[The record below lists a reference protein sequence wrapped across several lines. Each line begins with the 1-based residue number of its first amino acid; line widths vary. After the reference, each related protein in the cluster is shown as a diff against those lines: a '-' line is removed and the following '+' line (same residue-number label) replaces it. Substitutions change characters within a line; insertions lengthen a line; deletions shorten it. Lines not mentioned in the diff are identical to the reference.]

1 MRRRAIGI
9 HVWVKARGRAAEAPD
24 GRSAI
29 AAEEGTPAEP
39 PEALRVVGRR
49 LPKLDAPQKVA
60 GKTVYAEDLR
70 MSGMLVAAILRS
82 PYAHARIV
90 SIDVSAAQQLPGVHA
105 AIHAG
110 NVEQRPFGYNSDNIP
125 LKPDRVRFI
134 GDEVAAV
141 AAIDEETARRA
152 IELIRVEYEVLPAGY
167 DPFEAL
173 NGTATPIH
181 DELPD
186 ISGNVAM
193 RWDFDDGDVDS
204 AAAQAAVIVEGHY
217 SSPQAAPAPIETHVV
232 VASFDPDGHLTVWSP
247 VHMVFMYRKE
257 LADCLGLDWQRITVI
272 QPPVGGS
279 FGGKIDIDPHD
290 FITVMLARQARR
302 PVRLVMSREEE
313 FIGTRTRQP
322 IHFRMRTGADAE
334 GNLLFREAEV
344 VSDNGAYN
352 GWGSHAMLVAMNTV
366 SSMYRV
372 PNSRVRCAVVYTN
385 KNYGGSVR
393 GFGNPQ
399 ATFAVE
405 QQMEELADA
414 LGIDPM
420 DLRLRNANQSG
431 DVTPQGM
438 EITSCGLSECL
449 EIVREQS
456 GWDERRG
463 RMRERHRGLGAAA
476 FIHVGGGARIY
487 GSDGCGAM
495 VKVDDSGQVTLI
507 TGASELGQG
516 SETVLA
522 MIVAEEIGVP
532 LAALHVVNSDTDVKP
547 WDVGVHASRT
557 TFVAGNAARMAAAK
571 VRDELLETAS
581 EVLGAPID
589 QLSIRDGTVE
599 VAGEPERRMDYAR
612 LVRRLLL
619 RQKGSVVMA
628 TAFYD
633 PPTQMQENHRG
644 NISAAYGFGAHVAE
658 VEVDPGTGMVR
669 LLNLWTAHDVGR
681 AINPMSCEGQIEGGA
696 AMGIGLALSEELVIF
711 DGKIAAPNL
720 HDYGLPTAIDV
731 PRIVVNLV
739 ETIDPRGPF
748 GAKGVGEA
756 GIIPPAAAIANAI
769 ADATGIRPRAYPMR
783 PWKVKEWIDTNERSI
798 VSRNAGS
805 GGA

>member
-1 MRRRAIGI
+1 MATRT
-9 HVWVKARGRAAEAPD
+9 
-24 GRSAI
+24 
-29 AAEEGTPAEP
+29 AEE
-39 PEALRVVGRR
+39 LRVVGRR

-60 GKTVYAEDLR
+60 GQTVYAGDLQLP
-70 MSGMLVAAILRS
+70 GLLVGAVLRS
-82 PYAHARIV
+82 PHAHARIR
-90 SIDVSAAQQLPGVHA
+90 SIDISAAERLPGVRA
-105 AIHAG
+105 VIHAG
-110 NVEQRPFGYNSDNIP
+110 NVEQRHFGYGHDNIP
-125 LKPDRVRFI
+125 LKPDKVRFI

-152 IELIRVEYEVLPAGY
+152 LDLIRVDYEMLPPVF

-173 NGTATPIH
+173 APGSPQIH
-181 DELPD
+181 DELEAID
-186 ISGNVAM
+186 GNVSM
-193 RWDFDDGDVDS
+193 RWDFDDGDVDA
-204 AAAQAAVIVEGHY
+204 AAAQAAVIVEGTY
-217 SSPQAAPAPIETHVV
+217 SAPQAAPVPIETHIVI
-232 VASFDPDGHLTVWSP
+232 ASFSPDGHLTVWSP

-257 LADCLGLDWQRITVI
+257 LADCLGLDWRQVTII

-290 FITVMLARQARR
+290 FIAVMLARAARR
-302 PVRLVMSREEE
+302 PVRLTMSREEE
-313 FIGTRTRQP
+313 FIGLRTRQP
-322 IHFRMRTGADAE
+322 MHFRLRTGADAE
-334 GNLLFREAEV
+334 GNLVFREADV

-366 SSMYRV
+366 TSMYRV
-372 PNSRVRCAVVYTN
+372 PASRMRCSVVYTN

-414 LGIDPM
+414 LGMDPM
-420 DLRLRNANQSG
+420 ELRLRNANQSG

-449 EIVREQS
+449 QVVREQS

-463 RMRERHRGLGAAA
+463 KLRDRNRGLGAAA
-476 FIHVGGGARIY
+476 YIHVGGGARIY

-495 VKVDDSGQVTLI
+495 VKVDDSGQITLI

-522 MIVAEEIGVP
+522 MIVAEEMHVP
-532 LAALHVVNSDTDVKP
+532 LEAVHVVNSDTDIKP

-571 VRDELLETAS
+571 AREELLDVAS
-581 EVLGAPID
+581 EVLGASAD
-589 QLSIRDGTVE
+589 ELSIEDGV
-599 VAGEPERRMDYAR
+599 VSVVGEPERHMDYAR
-612 LVRRLLL
+612 LVRRRLL
-619 RQKGSVVMA
+619 REDGSIIMA

-633 PPTQMQENHRG
+633 PPTEKQVEHRG

-669 LLNLWTAHDVGR
+669 ILGYWTAHDVGR
-681 AINPMSCEGQIEGGA
+681 AINPMSCEGQIEGGT
-696 AMGIGLALSEELVIF
+696 AMGIGLALSEELVIY
-711 DGKIAAPNL
+711 GGQIAAPNL
-720 HDYGLPTAIDV
+720 HDYGLPTAVDV
-731 PRIVVNLV
+731 PRIAVNLV
-739 ETIDPRGPF
+739 ETIDPQGPF
-748 GAKGVGEA
+748 GAKGVGEG
-756 GIIPPAAAIANAI
+756 GIIPPPAAIANAV

-783 PWKVKEWIDTNERSI
+783 PWKVKGWIDSDERSHA
-798 VSRNAGS
+798 SRAEARDDG
-805 GGA
+805 

>member
-1 MRRRAIGI
+1 M
-9 HVWVKARGRAAEAPD
+9 
-24 GRSAI
+24 
-29 AAEEGTPAEP
+29 
-39 PEALRVVGRR
+39 
-49 LPKLDAPQKVA
+49 A
-60 GKTVYAEDLR
+60 GKTAYADDLR
-70 MSGMLVAAILRS
+70 MSGLLVGAILRS
-82 PYAHARIV
+82 PHPHARIV
-90 SIDVSAAQQLPGVHA
+90 SIDVSEAEALPGVHA
-105 AIHAG
+105 VIHAG
-110 NVEQRPFGYNSDNIP
+110 NVEQRPFGYNHDNIP
-125 LKPDRVRFI
+125 LKSGKVRFI

-152 IELIRVEYEVLPAGY
+152 LGLIRVEYEPLPAVF
-167 DPFEAL
+167 DPYESLDPSSPA
-173 NGTATPIH
+173 IH
-181 DELPD
+181 DELENVEN
-186 ISGNVAM
+186 NVAM
-193 RWDFDDGDVDS
+193 RWDFTYGDVD
-204 AAAQAAVIVEGHY
+204 AAAAEAAVIVEGRY
-217 SSPQAAPAPIETHVV
+217 SAPQAAPVPIETHVV
-232 VASFDPDGHLTVWSP
+232 IASFDAAGHLTVWSP
-247 VHMVFMYRKE
+247 IHMVFMYRKE
-257 LADCLGLDWQRITVI
+257 LADCLGLDWRQITVI

-290 FITVMLARQARR
+290 FITVMLARKARK
-302 PVRLVMSREEE
+302 PVKLALSREEE

-322 IHFRMRTGADAE
+322 IHFTLRTGADAE
-334 GNLLFREAEV
+334 GNLLFRDAEI

-352 GWGSHAMLVAMNTV
+352 GWGSHAMLVAMQTIT
-366 SSMYRV
+366 SMYHV
-372 PNSRVRCAVVYTN
+372 PASRVRCAVTYTN

-405 QQMEELADA
+405 QQMEEVADA
-414 LGIDPM
+414 LGLDPM
-420 DLRLRNANQSG
+420 DVRLRNANQPG

-456 GWDERRG
+456 GWDGRRG
-463 RMRERHRGLGAAA
+463 RLRGKRRGLGAAA

-495 VKVDDSGQVTLI
+495 VKVDDSGVVTLI

-532 LAALHVVNSDTDVKP
+532 LEAVHVVNSNTDVKP

-557 TFVAGNAARMAAAK
+557 TFVAGNAARMAAEK
-571 VRDELLETAS
+571 VREQLLETAAA
-581 EVLGAPID
+581 VLEAPAEEIRID
-589 QLSIRDGTVE
+589 DGVFQ
-599 VAGEPERRMDYAR
+599 VVGDPERRIPLGR
-612 LVRRLLL
+612 LMRRRLL
-619 RQKGSVVMA
+619 REQGSVVMA

-633 PPTQMQENHRG
+633 PPTQMQKGYVG
-644 NISAAYGFGAHVAE
+644 NVSAAYGFGAHVAE
-658 VEVDPGTGMVR
+658 VEVDAETGMVR

-681 AINPMSCEGQIEGGA
+681 AINPMSAEGQIEGGA

-720 HDYGLPTAIDV
+720 HDYGLPTSVDV

-748 GAKGVGEA
+748 GAKGLGEA

-769 ADATGIRPRAYPMR
+769 ADATGIRPREYPMR
-783 PWKVKEWIDTNERSI
+783 PWKVKRWLDGGERSVVI
-798 VSRNAGS
+798 RPGAAAG
-805 GGA
+805 A

>member
-1 MRRRAIGI
+1 MTPTEAEIA
-9 HVWVKARGRAAEAPD
+9 VEEKPLVERG
-24 GRSAI
+24 
-29 AAEEGTPAEP
+29 EE
-39 PEALRVVGRR
+39 LRVVGRR

-60 GKTVYAEDLR
+60 GQTAYADDMR
-70 MSGMLVAAILRS
+70 MSGLLVGAILRS
-82 PYAHARIV
+82 PHPHARIL
-90 SIDVSAAQQLPGVHA
+90 SIDTAAAEALPGVHA
-105 AIHAG
+105 VIHAG
-110 NVEQRPFGYNSDNIP
+110 NVQQRAYGYNHDNIP
-125 LKPDRVRFI
+125 LKSAKVRFI

-141 AAIDEETARRA
+141 ASIDEETARRA
-152 IELIRVEYEVLPAGY
+152 LEAIRVEYELLPAVY

-173 NGTATPIH
+173 DASSPVIH
-181 DELPD
+181 DELETVE
-186 ISGNVAM
+186 GNVGM
-193 RWDFDDGDVDS
+193 RWDFDHGDVD
-204 AAAQAAVIVEGHY
+204 AAAARAAVIVEGMY
-217 SSPQAAPAPIETHVV
+217 SAPQAAPVPIETHVV
-232 VASFDPDGHLTVWSP
+232 IAAFDPDGHLTVWTP

-257 LADCLGLDWQRITVI
+257 LADCLGLDWREITVI

-290 FITVMLARQARR
+290 FITVMLARAARR
-302 PVRLVMSREEE
+302 PVKLVMSREEE

-322 IHFRMRTGADAE
+322 IHFKLRTGADAE
-334 GNLLFREAEV
+334 GNLLFRDAEI

-352 GWGSHAMLVAMNTV
+352 GWGSHAMLVAMQTIT
-366 SSMYRV
+366 SMYRV
-372 PNSRVRCAVVYTN
+372 PASRVRCAVVYTN

-399 ATFAVE
+399 ATFAIE
-405 QQMEELADA
+405 QQMEEVADA
-414 LGIDPM
+414 LGLDPM
-420 DLRLRNANQSG
+420 DVRLRHANQPG

-438 EITSCGLSECL
+438 EITSCGLEECL
-449 EIVREQS
+449 EIVRERS

-463 RMRERHRGLGAAA
+463 KQRDRHRGLGAAA

-516 SETVLA
+516 SETALA

-532 LAALHVVNSDTDVKP
+532 LDSVHVVNSNTDVKP

-557 TFVAGNAARMAAAK
+557 TFVAGNAARLAAAQ
-571 VRDELLETAS
+571 VREQILETAAD
-581 EVLGAPID
+581 VLEAPVAELRI
-589 QLSIRDGTVE
+589 SDGVVE
-599 VAGEPERRMDYAR
+599 VAGDPERRMDFGR
-612 LVRRLLL
+612 IMRRRLL
-619 RQKGSVVMA
+619 REQGSVIMA

-633 PPTQMQENHRG
+633 PPTEMQKDYMG
-644 NISAAYGFGAHVAE
+644 NVSAAYGFGAQVAE

-669 LLNLWTAHDVGR
+669 LLNLWAAHDVGR
-681 AINPMSCEGQIEGGA
+681 AINPMSVEGQIEGGT

-711 DGKIAAPNL
+711 DGQIAAPNL
-720 HDYGLPTAIDV
+720 HDYGLPTAVDV

-756 GIIPPAAAIANAI
+756 GIIPPAAAIANAV

-783 PWKVKEWIDTNERSI
+783 PWKVKEWLDTGERSHVI
-798 VSRNAGS
+798 RNGDAG
-805 GGA
+805 A

>member
-1 MRRRAIGI
+1 M
-9 HVWVKARGRAAEAPD
+9 AAGPAD
-24 GRSAI
+24 GLAD
-29 AAEEGTPAEP
+29 G
-39 PEALRVVGRR
+39 LQVVGQR
-49 LPKLDAPQKVA
+49 LPKLDAPQKVTGQIA
-60 GKTVYAEDLR
+60 YADDLR
-70 MSGMLVAAILRS
+70 MSGMLEGAILRS
-82 PYAHARIV
+82 PHPHARIL
-90 SIDVSAAQQLPGVHA
+90 SIDVSAAEQLPGVRA
-105 AIHAG
+105 VIHAG
-110 NVEQRPFGYNSDNIP
+110 NVEQRRFGYGKDNLP
-125 LKPDRVRFI
+125 LKGDKVRFI

-141 AAIDEETARRA
+141 AAIDEDTAKRA
-152 IELIRVEYEVLPAGY
+152 LGLIHVEYEVLPAVF

-173 NGTATPIH
+173 DPTAPRIH

-186 ISGNVAM
+186 VVGNVSM
-193 RWDFDDGDVDS
+193 RWDFDDGDVD
-204 AAAQAAVIVEGHY
+204 AAAARAAVIVEGQY

-232 VASFDPDGHLTVWSP
+232 IASFSPTGHLTVWSP
-247 VHMVFMYRKE
+247 VHMVFMYRRE
-257 LADCLGLDWQRITVI
+257 LAECLGLDWRDITVI

-279 FGGKIDIDPHD
+279 FGGKIDIDSHD
-290 FITVMLARQARR
+290 FIAVMLARKARR
-302 PVRLVMSREEE
+302 PVRLVMTREDE

-322 IHFRMRTGADAE
+322 IHFKLRTGADAE
-334 GNLLFREAEV
+334 GNLLFRDAEG

-352 GWGSHAMLVAMNTV
+352 AWGSHAMLVAMNTIT
-366 SSMYRV
+366 SMYRV
-372 PNSRVRCAVVYTN
+372 PNSRIRCAVVYTN

-414 LGIDPM
+414 LGMDPM

-449 EIVREQS
+449 RIVREQS
-456 GWDERRG
+456 GWDRRRG
-463 RMRERHRGLGAAA
+463 RMRDRHRGLGAAA

-487 GSDGCGAM
+487 GSDGCGAI

-507 TGASELGQG
+507 SGSSELGQG
-516 SETVLA
+516 SETALA
-522 MIVAEEIGVP
+522 MIVAEELGVP
-532 LAALHVVNSDTDVKP
+532 IESVHVVNSNTDIKP

-557 TFVAGNAARMAAAK
+557 TFVAGNAARMAAAAA
-571 VRDELLETAS
+571 RDKILETAA
-581 EVLGAPID
+581 ELLGAQVSDLRICN
-589 QLSIRDGTVE
+589 GVVE
-599 VAGEPERRMDYAR
+599 VPGDPDRRIDFGRAVR
-612 LVRRLLL
+612 RRLL
-619 RQKGSVVMA
+619 REEGSVVMA

-633 PPTQMQENHRG
+633 PPTHHQDKEYRG

-696 AMGIGLALSEELVIF
+696 AMGAGLALSEELVIF
-711 DGKIAAPNL
+711 DGEIVAPNF
-720 HDYGLPTAIDV
+720 HDYGMPTAVDV

-739 ETIDPRGPF
+739 ETLDPLGPF

-756 GIIPPAAAIANAI
+756 GIIPPPAAIANAI

-783 PWKVKEWIDTNERSI
+783 PWKVKQWIDSDERSR
-798 VSRNAGS
+798 VLVGKGS
-805 GGA
+805 PEHG

>member
-1 MRRRAIGI
+1 MRRRDR
-9 HVWVKARGRAAEAPD
+9 RG
-24 GRSAI
+24 GSAI
-29 AAEEGTPAEP
+29 SARKGTLVEPA
-39 PEALRVVGRR
+39 EALRVVGRR

-60 GKTVYAEDLR
+60 GKTVYADDLR
-70 MSGMLVAAILRS
+70 MSGMLVGAILRS
-82 PYAHARIV
+82 PHAHARIV
-90 SIDVSAAQQLPGVHA
+90 SIDVSAAEQLPGVHA
-105 AIHAG
+105 VIHAG
-110 NVEQRPFGYNSDNIP
+110 NVEQRPFDYNHDNIP
-125 LKPDRVRFI
+125 LKPDKVRFI

-141 AAIDEETARRA
+141 AAIDEETAQRA
-152 IELIRVEYEVLPAGY
+152 LELIRVEYEVLPAVF

-173 NGTATPIH
+173 EEGSARIH
-181 DELPD
+181 DELPGVT
-186 ISGNVAM
+186 GNVAM
-193 RWDFDDGDVDS
+193 RWDFDDGDVD
-204 AAAQAAVIVEGHY
+204 AAAARAAVIVEGHY
-217 SSPQAAPAPIETHVV
+217 SSPQAAPAPIETHVI

-247 VHMVFMYRKE
+247 VHMVFMYRKG

-290 FITVMLARQARR
+290 FITVLLARQARR

-322 IHFRMRTGADAE
+322 IHFKLRTGADAD
-334 GNLLFREAEV
+334 GNLLFRDAEI

-352 GWGSHAMLVAMNTV
+352 GWGSHAMLVAMNTIT
-366 SSMYRV
+366 SMYRV
-372 PNSRVRCAVVYTN
+372 PASRVRCAVVYTN

-414 LGIDPM
+414 LGLDPM

-463 RMRERHRGLGAAA
+463 RMRDQHRGLGGAA

-532 LAALHVVNSDTDVKP
+532 LDAVHVVNSNTDVKP

-571 VRDELLETAS
+571 VRDELLDTAS
-581 EVLGAPID
+581 EVLGAPVD
-589 QLSIRDGTVE
+589 QLSIRDGSVE
-599 VAGEPERRMDYAR
+599 VEGEPERRMDYAR
-612 LVRRLLL
+612 LLRRGLL
-619 RQKGSVVMA
+619 REKGSVVMA

-633 PPTQMQENHRG
+633 PPTQMQKDHRG

-711 DGKIAAPNL
+711 DGRIAAPNL
-720 HDYGLPTAIDV
+720 HDYGLPTAMDV

-739 ETIDPRGPF
+739 ETIDPLGPF

-783 PWKVKEWIDTNERSI
+783 PWKVKEWIDTNEQS
-798 VSRNAGS
+798 VVVRNGGS
-805 GGA
+805 DGG

>member
-1 MRRRAIGI
+1 MEIVVPNDWSCMSTRA
-9 HVWVKARGRAAEAPD
+9 VEQ
-24 GRSAI
+24 
-29 AAEEGTPAEP
+29 
-39 PEALRVVGRR
+39 LRVVGKR

-60 GKTVYAEDLR
+60 GQTVYADDLR
-70 MSGMLVAAILRS
+70 LSGLLVGAILRS
-82 PYAHARIV
+82 PHPHARIR
-90 SIDVSAAQQLPGVHA
+90 SIDTEAAERLPGVRAVIHA
-105 AIHAG
+105 A
-110 NVEQRPFGYNSDNIP
+110 NVEQRHFGYGHDNIP
-125 LKPDRVRFI
+125 LKPDKVRFI

-141 AAIDEETARRA
+141 AAVDEETAKRA
-152 IELIRVEYEVLPAGY
+152 LELIRVDYEVLPAVF
-167 DPFEAL
+167 DAFEAL
-173 NGTATPIH
+173 DAGAPGIH
-181 DELPD
+181 DELEAME
-186 ISGNVAM
+186 GNVSM
-193 RWDFDDGDVDS
+193 RWDFDDGEVDT
-204 AAAQAAVIVEGHY
+204 AAARAAVIVEGSY
-217 SSPQAAPAPIETHVV
+217 STPQAAPAPIETHVV
-232 VASFDPDGHLTVWSP
+232 IASFAPDGHLTVWSP

-257 LADCLGLDWQRITVI
+257 LADCLGLDWRRITVI

-290 FITVMLARQARR
+290 FIAVMLARAARR
-302 PVRLVMSREEE
+302 PVRLAMSREEE
-313 FIGTRTRQP
+313 FIGLRTRQP
-322 IHFRMRTGADAE
+322 MHFRLRTGADAD
-334 GNLLFREAEV
+334 GNLLFRDAEV

-366 SSMYRV
+366 TSMYRV
-372 PNSRVRCAVVYTN
+372 PNSRMRCAVVYTN

-414 LGIDPM
+414 LGMDPM
-420 DLRLRNANQSG
+420 ELRLQNANQSG

-449 EIVREQS
+449 QIVREQS

-463 RMRERHRGLGAAA
+463 KMRDRHRGLGAAA
-476 FIHVGGGARIY
+476 YIHVGGGARIY

-522 MIVAEEIGVP
+522 MMVAEEMRVP
-532 LAALHVVNSDTDVKP
+532 LEAVHVINSDTDVKP

-557 TFVAGNAARMAAAK
+557 TFVAGNAARMAAADA
-571 VRDELLETAS
+571 RGQLLEVAS
-581 EVLGAPID
+581 EVLGAPVD
-589 QLSIRDGTVE
+589 ELSIEDGV
-599 VAGEPERRMDYAR
+599 VSVDGEPEQRMDYAR
-612 LVRRLLL
+612 LVRRRLL
-619 RQKGSVVMA
+619 REDGSIIMA

-633 PPTQMQENHRG
+633 PPTKRQVEHRG

-669 LLNLWTAHDVGR
+669 LLGYWAAHDVGR
-681 AINPMSCEGQIEGGA
+681 AINPMSCEGQVEGGT

-711 DGKIAAPNL
+711 DGQIAAPNL
-720 HDYGLPTAIDV
+720 HDYGLPTAVDV
-731 PRIVVNLV
+731 PRIAVELV
-739 ETIDPRGPF
+739 ETIDPLGPF
-748 GAKGVGEA
+748 GAKGVGES
-756 GIIPPAAAIANAI
+756 GIIPPPAAIANAI

-783 PWKVKEWIDTNERSI
+783 PWKVKEWIDTGERSR
-798 VSRNAGS
+798 VLASEVRNDG
-805 GGA
+805 

>member
-1 MRRRAIGI
+1 VTATDPLYKSRTRE
-9 HVWVKARGRAAEAPD
+9 RAARAPK
-24 GRSAI
+24 GRPAI
-29 AAEEGTPAEP
+29 AIEDGTLARPAEE
-39 PEALRVVGRR
+39 LRVVGKR
-49 LPKLDAPQKVA
+49 LPKLDAPQKVT
-60 GKTVYAEDLR
+60 GQTVYAEDLR
-70 MSGMLVAAILRS
+70 MSGLLVGAILRS
-82 PYAHARIV
+82 PHAHARIV
-90 SIDVSAAQQLPGVHA
+90 SIDVSAAERLPGVHA
-105 AIHAG
+105 VIHAG
-110 NVEQRPFGYNSDNIP
+110 NVEQRPYGYNHDNIP
-125 LKPDRVRFI
+125 LKPDKVRFI

-141 AAIDEETARRA
+141 AAIDAETAQRA
-152 IELIRVEYEVLPAGY
+152 LELIRVEYEPLPAVF
-167 DPFEAL
+167 DPIEAL
-173 NGTATPIH
+173 DEASTPIH

-186 ISGNVAM
+186 VTGNVAM
-193 RWDFDDGDVDS
+193 RWDFDDGDVV
-204 AAAQAAVIVEGHY
+204 AAAARAAVIVEGRY
-217 SSPQAAPAPIETHVV
+217 SSPQAAPAPIETHVI
-232 VASFDPDGHLTVWSP
+232 VASFDPDEHLTVWSP

-257 LADCLGLDWQRITVI
+257 LADCLGLDWRQVTVI

-302 PVRLVMSREEE
+302 PVRVVMSREEE

-322 IHFRMRTGADAE
+322 IHFRLRTGADAE

-352 GWGSHAMLVAMNTV
+352 GWGSHAMLVAMNTIT
-366 SSMYRV
+366 SMYRV
-372 PNSRVRCAVVYTN
+372 PASRVRCAVVYTN

-420 DLRLRNANQSG
+420 DLRLRNANESG

-449 EIVREQS
+449 RIVREQS

-463 RMRERHRGLGAAA
+463 QMRERHRGLGGAA
-476 FIHVGGGARIY
+476 FIHVAGGARIY

-516 SETVLA
+516 SETALA

-532 LAALHVVNSDTDVKP
+532 LSAVHVVNSNTDVKP

-557 TFVAGNAARMAAAK
+557 TFVAGNAARLAAADA
-571 VRDELLETAS
+571 RDQLLETAS
-581 EVLGAPID
+581 EVLDAPID
-589 QLSIRDGTVE
+589 RLHIRDGTVE
-599 VAGEPERRMDYAR
+599 VAGEPERQIDYAR
-612 LVRRLLL
+612 LVRRRLL
-619 RQKGSVVMA
+619 REKGSIVMA
-628 TAFYD
+628 SAFYD
-633 PPTQMQENHRG
+633 PPTHMQKEHRG

-711 DGKIAAPNL
+711 DGQIATPNL
-720 HDYGLPTAIDV
+720 HDYGLPTAVDV

-739 ETIDPRGPF
+739 ETIDPLGPF

-769 ADATGIRPRAYPMR
+769 ADATGIRPRSYPMR
-783 PWKVKEWIDTNERSI
+783 PWKVKEWIDTNEQS
-798 VSRNAGS
+798 VVVRNEGAGD
-805 GGA
+805 G

>member
-1 MRRRAIGI
+1 MATELVEKLG
-9 HVWVKARGRAAEAPD
+9 
-24 GRSAI
+24 
-29 AAEEGTPAEP
+29 
-39 PEALRVVGRR
+39 VVGKR
-49 LPKLDAPQKVA
+49 LPKLDAPQKVT
-60 GKTVYAEDLR
+60 GQTVYADDLR
-70 MSGMLVAAILRS
+70 MPGLLVGAILRS
-82 PYAHARIV
+82 PHPHARIR
-90 SIDVSAAQQLPGVHA
+90 SIDISAAERLPGVHTV
-105 AIHAG
+105 IHAG
-110 NVEQRPFGYNSDNIP
+110 NVEQRSYGYNHDNIP
-125 LKPDRVRFI
+125 LKPDKVRFI

-141 AAIDEETARRA
+141 AAIDEETAQEA
-152 IELIRVEYEVLPAGY
+152 LELIRVDYELLPTVF

-173 NGTATPIH
+173 AEDAPVIH

-186 ISGNVAM
+186 LTGNVSM
-193 RWDFDDGDVDS
+193 RWDFDDGDVD
-204 AAAQAAVIVEGHY
+204 AAAAEAAVIVEGRY
-217 SSPQAAPAPIETHVV
+217 SAPQAAPAPIETHVV
-232 VASFDPDGHLTVWSP
+232 VASFAPDGHLTVWSP

-257 LADCLGLDWQRITVI
+257 LADCLGLDWRQITVI

-290 FITVMLARQARR
+290 FIAVMLARASRR
-302 PVRLVMSREEE
+302 PVRVVMSREEE

-322 IHFRMRTGADAE
+322 IHFRLRTGADAE
-334 GNLLFREAEV
+334 GNLLFRDAEV
-344 VSDNGAYN
+344 VSDNGGYN
-352 GWGSHAMLVAMNTV
+352 GWGSHAMLVVTNTIT
-366 SSMYRV
+366 SLYRV
-372 PNSRVRCAVVYTN
+372 PNSRVRAAVVYTN

-414 LGIDPM
+414 LGMDPM

-431 DVTPQGM
+431 DVTPQAM

-449 EIVREQS
+449 RIVREQS

-463 RMRERHRGLGAAA
+463 RMRERNRGLGAAA
-476 FIHVGGGARIY
+476 YIHVGGGARIY

-532 LAALHVVNSDTDVKP
+532 LDVVRVINSDTDVKP

-557 TFVAGNAARMAAAK
+557 TFVAGNAARMAAAG
-571 VRDELLETAS
+571 VRERLLETAS
-581 EVLGAPID
+581 EVLGAPVGE
-589 QLSIRDGTVE
+589 LTLRDGVIG
-599 VAGEPERRMDYAR
+599 VDGDPQRQMDYAR
-612 LVRRLLL
+612 LARRRLL
-619 RQKGSVVMA
+619 REEGSVVMA

-633 PPTQMQENHRG
+633 PPTHMQKDQRG

-669 LLNLWTAHDVGR
+669 LLNLWAAHDVGR

-696 AMGIGLALSEELVIF
+696 AMGVGLALSEELVIF
-711 DGKIAAPNL
+711 DGQIVAPNL
-720 HDYGLPTAIDV
+720 HDYGLPTAVDV
-731 PRIVVNLV
+731 PRIKVDLV

-748 GAKGVGEA
+748 GAKGVGEPPV
-756 GIIPPAAAIANAI
+756 ISSPAAVVSAVRA
-769 ADATGIRPRAYPMR
+769 ATGLELPRIPVRPQDIALAQVR
-783 PWKVKEWIDTNERSI
+783 PP
-798 VSRNAGS
+798 G
-805 GGA
+805 

>member
-1 MRRRAIGI
+1 VAATDRLYKCRTRE
-9 HVWVKARGRAAEAPD
+9 RAARAPK
-24 GRSAI
+24 GRPAI
-29 AAEEGTPAEP
+29 AIEDGTLTRPAEE
-39 PEALRVVGRR
+39 LLVVGKR
-49 LPKLDAPQKVA
+49 LPKLDAPQKVT
-60 GKTVYAEDLR
+60 GQTVYAEDLR
-70 MSGMLVAAILRS
+70 MSGLLVGAILRS
-82 PYAHARIV
+82 PHAHARIV
-90 SIDVSAAQQLPGVHA
+90 SIDVSAAERLPGVHA
-105 AIHAG
+105 VIHAG
-110 NVEQRPFGYNSDNIP
+110 NVEQRPYGYNHDNIP
-125 LKPDRVRFI
+125 LKPDKVRFI

-141 AAIDEETARRA
+141 AAIDEETAQRA
-152 IELIRVEYEVLPAGY
+152 LELIRVEYEPMPAVF

-173 NGTATPIH
+173 DGASTPIH

-186 ISGNVAM
+186 VTGNVAM
-193 RWDFDDGDVDS
+193 RWDFDDGDV
-204 AAAQAAVIVEGHY
+204 AAAEARAAVIVEGRY
-217 SSPQAAPAPIETHVV
+217 SSPQAAPAPIETHVI
-232 VASFDPDGHLTVWSP
+232 VASFDPDEHLTVWSP

-257 LADCLGLDWQRITVI
+257 LADCLGLDWQRVTVI

-302 PVRLVMSREEE
+302 PVRVVMSREEE

-322 IHFRMRTGADAE
+322 IHFRLRTGADAE

-352 GWGSHAMLVAMNTV
+352 GWGSHAMLVVMNTIT
-366 SSMYRV
+366 SMYRV
-372 PNSRVRCAVVYTN
+372 PASRVRGAVVYTN

-449 EIVREQS
+449 RIVREQS

-463 RMRERHRGLGAAA
+463 HMRERHRGLGGAA
-476 FIHVGGGARIY
+476 FIHVAGGARIY

-516 SETVLA
+516 SETALA

-532 LAALHVVNSDTDVKP
+532 LSAVHVVNSNTDVKP

-557 TFVAGNAARMAAAK
+557 TFVAGNAARLAAADA
-571 VRDELLETAS
+571 RDQLLETAS
-581 EVLGAPID
+581 EVLDAPID
-589 QLSIRDGTVE
+589 RLHIREGTVE
-599 VAGEPERRMDYAR
+599 IAGEPERQIDYAR
-612 LVRRLLL
+612 LVRRRLL
-619 RQKGSVVMA
+619 REKGSIVMA
-628 TAFYD
+628 SAFYD
-633 PPTQMQENHRG
+633 PPTQMQKEHRG

-711 DGKIAAPNL
+711 DGQIAAPNL
-720 HDYGLPTAIDV
+720 HDYGLPTAADV

-739 ETIDPRGPF
+739 ETIDPLGPF

-769 ADATGIRPRAYPMR
+769 ADATGIRPRSYPMR
-783 PWKVKEWIDTNERSI
+783 PWKVKEWIDTNEQS
-798 VSRNAGS
+798 VVVRNEGAGD
-805 GGA
+805 G

>member
-1 MRRRAIGI
+1 MAT
-9 HVWVKARGRAAEAPD
+9 K
-24 GRSAI
+24 
-29 AAEEGTPAEP
+29 AAEE
-39 PEALRVVGRR
+39 LRVVGRR
-49 LPKLDAPQKVA
+49 LPKLDAPQKVT
-60 GKTVYAEDLR
+60 GQIVYADDLR
-70 MSGMLVAAILRS
+70 MSGLLVGAILRS
-82 PYAHARIV
+82 PHPHARIR
-90 SIDVSAAQQLPGVHA
+90 SIDVSEAEALPGVHA
-105 AIHAG
+105 VIHAG
-110 NVEQRPFGYNSDNIP
+110 NVEQRPFGYNHDNIP
-125 LKPDRVRFI
+125 LKGEKVRFI

-141 AAIDEETARRA
+141 AAIDEETAQRA
-152 IELIRVEYEVLPAGY
+152 LELIRVDYEPLPAVF

-173 NGTATPIH
+173 ADGAPAIH
-181 DELPD
+181 DELETA
-186 ISGNVAM
+186 SGNVSM
-193 RWDFDDGDVDS
+193 RWDFDDGDVD
-204 AAAQAAVIVEGHY
+204 AAAAEAAVIVEGLY
-217 SSPQAAPAPIETHVV
+217 SSPQAAPAPIETHVI

-257 LADCLGLDWQRITVI
+257 LADCLGLDWERVTVI

-290 FITVMLARQARR
+290 FITVMLARHARR
-302 PVRLVMSREEE
+302 PVRLVMTREEE

-322 IHFRMRTGADAE
+322 IHIRLRTGADAE
-334 GNLLFREAEV
+334 GNLLFRDAEV

-352 GWGSHAMLVAMNTV
+352 GWGSHAMLVATNTIT
-366 SSMYRV
+366 SMYRV
-372 PNSRVRCAVVYTN
+372 PSSRVRCEVVYTN

-420 DLRLRNANQSG
+420 ELRLRNANQSG

-438 EITSCGLSECL
+438 KITSCGLSECL
-449 EIVREQS
+449 RIVREQS

-463 RMRERHRGLGAAA
+463 AMRDRHRGLGGAA

-507 TGASELGQG
+507 SGSSELGQG
-516 SETVLA
+516 SETALA
-522 MIVAEEIGVP
+522 MIVAEEMGVP
-532 LAALHVVNSDTDVKP
+532 LEAVHVINSNTDVKP

-557 TFVAGNAARMAAAK
+557 TFVAGNAARLAAAAA
-571 VRDELLETAS
+571 RDELLEIAA
-581 EVLGAPID
+581 ELFEAPVE
-589 QLSIRDGTVE
+589 QLSIHDGTIGVE
-599 VAGEPERRMDYAR
+599 GDADRRLPYAK
-612 LVRRLLL
+612 LVRRRLL
-619 RQKGSVVMA
+619 REDSSVVMA
-628 TAFYD
+628 SAFYD
-633 PPTQMQENHRG
+633 PPTQNQVDQRG

-658 VEVDPGTGMVR
+658 VEVDPDTGMVR

-681 AINPMSCEGQIEGGA
+681 AINPMACEGQIEGGA
-696 AMGIGLALSEELVIF
+696 AMGIGLALTEELVIF
-711 DGKIAAPNL
+711 DGQIAAPNF
-720 HDYGLPTAIDV
+720 HDYGMPTAADV

-739 ETIDPRGPF
+739 ETIDPLGPF

-769 ADATGIRPRAYPMR
+769 ADAVGIRPRAYPMR
-783 PWKVKEWIDTNERSI
+783 PWKVKQWLDEGERSH
-798 VSRNAGS
+798 VLRAGEA
-805 GGA
+805 GGDA